1 MFCDNCL
8 LSGIYPRVK
17 SEAHE
22 TVGAPDTSHPSPAP
36 PPTSPLLLFPS
47 PLAEL
52 YMAKETNT
60 HIDCDLLRKNSVTAT
75 IYSPTQPS
83 LKTVMRMMKMRTQTT
98 WPMSIYLLYWMD
110 RPPQTLGR
118 QSQGKEPCPYCTL
131 CVCLFIFQE
140 KKEVYIQFSLLDVY
154 LYCFVFYNLYI
165 YNVRLTIYHDILY
178 YHSFSRHFVDFTFF
192 FNMKKYICPKRN
204 SVIYLSCYHVSIS
217 PLPAVNCIPPSCK
230 NPLLSVKSLSQMFM
244 SHIRKMHVLG
254 CVFIYQE
261 NINHFMYRSASGLF
275 TTHDN

>member
-1 MFCDNCL
+1 
-8 LSGIYPRVK
+8 
-17 SEAHE
+17 
-22 TVGAPDTSHPSPAP
+22 
-36 PPTSPLLLFPS
+36 
-47 PLAEL
+47 
-52 YMAKETNT
+52 
-60 HIDCDLLRKNSVTAT
+60 
-75 IYSPTQPS
+75 
-83 LKTVMRMMKMRTQTT
+83 MRTQTT

-110 RPPQTLGR
+110 RPPNH
-118 QSQGKEPCPYCTL
+118 QGNCPRARNHVHTVH
-131 CVCLFIFQE
+131 CVYAYLFLK

-154 LYCFVFYNLYI
+154 LYCFMFYNLYI

-178 YHSFSRHFVDFTFF
+178 YHSFSRHFVDVPLLSFFF

-217 PLPAVNCIPPSCK
+217 PLQAVNCIPPSCK

-244 SHIRKMHVLG
+244 LHIRKMHVLG
-254 CVFIYQE
+254 YVFIYQE